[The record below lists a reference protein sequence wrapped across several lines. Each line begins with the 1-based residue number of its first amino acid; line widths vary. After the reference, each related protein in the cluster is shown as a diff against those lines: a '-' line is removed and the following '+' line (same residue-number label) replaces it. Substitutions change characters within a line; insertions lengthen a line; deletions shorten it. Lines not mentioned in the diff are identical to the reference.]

1 MSDKKRKAIT
11 ISLIVVSVV
20 LMVLGGL
27 RGEPRAVFNKAVK
40 VCMQCIGIG

>member
-1 MSDKKRKAIT
+1 MSDRNRKAIT
-11 ISLIVVSVV
+11 ISMIVLSAV

-27 RGEPRAVFNKAVK
+27 RGEVRAVFNKAVK

>member
-1 MSDKKRKAIT
+1 MSDRNRKAIT
-11 ISLIVVSVV
+11 TSMIVLSAV

-27 RGEPRAVFNKAVK
+27 RGEVRAVFNKAVK

>member
-20 LMVLGGL
+20 LMVLGGF